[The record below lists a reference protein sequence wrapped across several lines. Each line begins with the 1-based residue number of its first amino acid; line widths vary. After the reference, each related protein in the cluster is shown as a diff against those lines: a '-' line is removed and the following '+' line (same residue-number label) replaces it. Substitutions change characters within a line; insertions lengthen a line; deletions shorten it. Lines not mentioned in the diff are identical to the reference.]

1 MNAALHAQFSITNR
15 RTVYRGADWR
25 SVFGAVGCGE
35 SLGVVI
41 AARGSMRSTERCIQ
55 AIFAAHHD
63 AGWRASLWITLL
75 VDGCRGGTVAEARR
89 ELGAFGEV
97 LNVRAQ
103 SSQELYRIGAGA
115 IERHFEAKGGA
126 TMVFTTPELVDIHEP
141 LEQCA

>member
-1 MNAALHAQFSITNR
+1 MNAASHPRFTITHR
-15 RTVYRGADWR
+15 RTLYRGADWR
-25 SVFGAVGCGE
+25 SVFGTVGCGE

-63 AGWRASLWITLL
+63 AGWRASLWIAVL

-103 SSQELYRIGAGA
+103 SRQELYRIGAGA
-115 IERHFEAKGGA
+115 IEQHFEAKGGA
-126 TMVFTTPELVDIHEP
+126 TMVFTTPELVDSLQP